1 MEKRRLGKTGQMSS
15 IVTFGGA
22 ALWLVSQAEANA
34 GIEMAIQHG
43 INHIDVAP
51 QYGQAEMRLGPW
63 LEKHRAGIFLACK
76 TMERTKIKAWES
88 IKQSLKTLRV
98 DHFDLFQFHGVDDL
112 ETLTKV
118 LGHGGALEAVLEAKQ
133 QGLIRF
139 IGITGHR
146 PKIIIEAMNRFDF
159 DTVLFP
165 VNRGMAAHPNDSND
179 FNTLLQVAH
188 KHDVGTIAIKA
199 IAKSHWEQPMHMYKT
214 WYVPFEEQN
223 DIDKSLWYTLSQD
236 ITTAALPGDLRL
248 WPMVINAAERF
259 SPMNAQKQVEAVSEV
274 IQYASLFPLE

>member
-1 MEKRRLGKTGQMSS
+1 
-15 IVTFGGA
+15 
-22 ALWLVSQAEANA
+22 
-34 GIEMAIQHG
+34 
-43 INHIDVAP
+43 
-51 QYGQAEMRLGPW
+51 
-63 LEKHRAGIFLACK
+63 
-76 TMERTKIKAWES
+76 
-88 IKQSLKTLRV
+88 
-98 DHFDLFQFHGVDDL
+98 
-112 ETLTKV
+112 
-118 LGHGGALEAVLEAKQ
+118 
-133 QGLIRF
+133 
-139 IGITGHR
+139 
-146 PKIIIEAMNRFDF
+146 MNRFDF

-165 VNRGMAAHPNDSND
+165 VNRGMAVHPNDSND
-179 FNTLLQVAH
+179 FNTLLQMAH